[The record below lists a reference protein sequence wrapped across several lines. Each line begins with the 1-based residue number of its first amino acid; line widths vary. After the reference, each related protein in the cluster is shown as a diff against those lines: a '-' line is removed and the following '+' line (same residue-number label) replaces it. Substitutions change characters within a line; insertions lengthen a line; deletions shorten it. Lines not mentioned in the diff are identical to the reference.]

1 MGARWW
7 CLHRLPDFGSGVQMR
22 SLRSKVS
29 AGSLRAGIARE
40 EERAQERGASVS
52 SPFVHFFF
60 FLATPGIWSYWARD
74 QIRATVV
81 TYTAAVATPNPLT
94 PCAGPGIEPV
104 SWRCRDAANPVV
116 PQRELLF
123 CFFISSENISR
134 AFTQGYRGDLA
145 AEGHFLGAHDER
157 GRQVLIKVNPQT
169 IAK

>member
-1 MGARWW
+1 MSPQAAGLWVW
-7 CLHRLPDFGSGVQMR
+7 CSDEKPEEQGFSRFSQGRYSTRRGEGPGER
-22 SLRSKVS
+22 SLCLFPFC
-29 AGSLRAGIARE
+29 SL
-40 EERAQERGASVS
+40 
-52 SPFVHFFF
+52 FF
-60 FLATPGIWSYWARD
+60 FLATPHIWSYWARD